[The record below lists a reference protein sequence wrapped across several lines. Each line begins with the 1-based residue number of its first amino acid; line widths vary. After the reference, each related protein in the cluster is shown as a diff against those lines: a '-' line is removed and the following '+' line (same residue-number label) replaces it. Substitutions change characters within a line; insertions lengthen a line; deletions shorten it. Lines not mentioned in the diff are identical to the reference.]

1 LSLAVSI
8 EADSDRV
15 DQLLSEL
22 EGKSI
27 EEVIASGVS
36 KLANVPSGG
45 GGGGGAAA
53 GGGGG
58 AAAAGVYCVLLLLMS
73 ASGTCWCR
81 FAFKRNM
88 HPSTCADAAKGQLS
102 HQPVVIVNV
111 IILPVRG
118 KSHQTVALYD
128 VLLSVL
134 QAALLRR
141 RQRRRRRSLKR
152 SLTRYNPISSSL
164 SLNEAFTIMRLHIDC
179 AWDSKQSC
187 LLCGMHIV
195 ARSKHA
201 WFPVAPDFGWHLS
214 NLVMI
219 CSFCYLQDMG
229 FSLFD

>member
-1 LSLAVSI
+1 MEELLLVEAV
-8 EADSDRV
+8 A
-15 DQLLSEL
+15 QLLQ
-22 EGKSI
+22 
-27 EEVIASGVS
+27 VCIAYCFCSCLPVAHADVGSRS
-36 KLANVPSGG
+36 KGI
-45 GGGGGAAA
+45 
-53 GGGGG
+53 
-58 AAAAGVYCVLLLLMS
+58 C
-73 ASGTCWCR
+73 
-81 FAFKRNM
+81 
-88 HPSTCADAAKGQLS
+88 PSTCADAAKGQLS

-152 SLTRYNPISSSL
+152 SLTRYNPISSSSL